1 MIETKKVGFEIKTI
15 NNLIKRRAE
24 KSTTLR
30 NAQRLTGMHSW
41 VIGYLYHNR
50 DKKEIFQRDIETE
63 FSIRRSTVTGILQL
77 MEKNGLIVR
86 ESVNYDARLKKLIL
100 TPKAIAL
107 HETIEEEINEFET
120 QLVKGLTEEE
130 INIFLSILEKM
141 KKNIE

>member
-1 MIETKKVGFEIKTI
+1 MCETKKVGFELKTVS
-15 NNLIKRRAE
+15 NLMKRHAE
-24 KSTTLR
+24 KSSTLR
-30 NAQRLTGMHSW
+30 DANKLTGMHSW
-41 VIGYLYHNR
+41 VIGYLYRNR

-86 ESVNYDARLKKLIL
+86 ESVSYDARLKRLVL

-107 HETIEEEINEFET
+107 HEMIEKEIIEFET

-130 INIFLSILEKM
+130 INSFLSILQRM
-141 KKNIE
+141 KKNIK